1 MMLLFFDVQYF
12 TSTSYRICAIFLVE
26 APNRWRKNGNFA
38 FVTFST
44 GFSGIQILIVRI
56 LKFQI
61 IHTYTIHR
69 FSKLMFNSYRT
80 RLRDRDCR
88 RIEKNWDSRI
98 RVSIRCQPKR
108 RWMLR
113 GRVEHYKSGIR
124 VSHGGEWPA
133 AGIKMTSG
141 RTHVL
146 PRMAGGIE
154 QRDRRCWESGVSM
167 PNSPSERRVRTL
179 RHRMDA
185 VFAGNSCDFAAT
197 GISVHFAR
205 RATRACVRVN
215 TRVAVCIRRTGHRP
229 WSGTR
234 PRRVFILQDRTL

>member
-1 MMLLFFDVQYF
+1 MYNSSFF
-12 TSTSYRICAIFLVE
+12 
-26 APNRWRKNGNFA
+26 
-38 FVTFST
+38 
-44 GFSGIQILIVRI
+44 
-56 LKFQI
+56 
-61 IHTYTIHR
+61 
-69 FSKLMFNSYRT
+69 KLMFNSYRT
-80 RLRDRDCR
+80 RLRDRDYR
-88 RIEKNWDSRI
+88 RIEKKKKKRIEKENSRI
-98 RVSIRCQPKR
+98 RISTRCQPKR

-154 QRDRRCWESGVSM
+154 QRDRRCWESGVST
-167 PNSPSERRVRTL
+167 PNSPSERSGVRTL

-185 VFAGNSCDFAAT
+185 VSAGNSCNFAAT

-205 RATRACVRVN
+205 RTLVHTREHTCGCVRSSG
-215 TRVAVCIRRTGHRP
+215 RAPSMTGNA
-229 WSGTR
+229 STSSI
-234 PRRVFILQDRTL
+234 FILQNVIGSMRFIAPESL